1 MEHAINDVLLG
12 ATAMASALAGL
23 LFLRFWMRTRDR
35 LFVIFAI
42 AFWLMSINWV
52 CVALVRRD
60 EATVAPLYI
69 LRLLAFLLI
78 LVGIIDKNRSR
89 QPD

>member
-1 MEHAINDVLLG
+1 MNNVMLG
-12 ATAMASALAGL
+12 ATAMASAMAGL
-23 LFLRFWMRTRDR
+23 FFLRFWMRTHDR

-42 AFWLMSINWV
+42 AFWLMSLNWL

-78 LVGIIDKNRSR
+78 LIGIIDKNRSR
-89 QPD
+89 RSE

>member
-1 MEHAINDVLLG
+1 L
-12 ATAMASALAGL
+12 
-23 LFLRFWMRTRDR
+23 RTRDG
-35 LFVIFAI
+35 LFVPFSI
-42 AFWLMSINWV
+42 AFWLMSLNWL
-52 CVALVRRD
+52 CVALVRQD
-60 EATVAPLYI
+60 EATVAPLYV